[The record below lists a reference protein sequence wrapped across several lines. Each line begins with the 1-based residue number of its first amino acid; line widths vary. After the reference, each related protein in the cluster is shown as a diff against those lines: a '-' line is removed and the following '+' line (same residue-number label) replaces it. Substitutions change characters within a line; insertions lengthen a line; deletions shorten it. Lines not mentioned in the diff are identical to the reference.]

1 MSFDPAAKRRVGR
14 TTLEVSQLGFGAG
27 PFGDLLEKADDA
39 MTRAAVGT
47 ALDGGITYFDTAP
60 FYGHGLSEHRLGEA
74 LRAHGR
80 SRAVVSTK
88 VGRLL
93 KPTRAPV
100 ETPGPFAG
108 TLPFEIAFDY
118 SYDGA
123 MRSLEDSL
131 QRLGTSHIDIAII
144 HDVTA
149 KWRGDAFEASYR
161 QALEGAYRALDKLRS
176 EGVIGAVG
184 VGVNEVETLERFARD
199 ADFDCFMLAGR
210 YTLLDTTAL
219 RGLLPTCVRKS
230 ISILLAAPFHSGI
243 LATGARPGAKF
254 WYADAPREVLERV
267 ARMERLCAA
276 HGVGLQAAAIQFPL
290 AHPAMASIAA
300 GYRSPAEVAAA
311 LEACRAPIPADFWAE
326 MKAEGLIDPAAPTPA
341 GD

>member
-1 MSFDPAAKRRVGR
+1 MSFDPAAQRDVGK
-14 TTLEVSQLGFGAG
+14 TGLKVSQLGFGAG
-27 PFGDLLEKADDA
+27 PFGNLLEKADDA
-39 MTRAAVGT
+39 MTRAAVT
-47 ALDGGITYFDTAP
+47 AALDGGINYFDTAP

-74 LRAHGR
+74 LRPHDR

-93 KPTRAPV
+93 KPTRNAV
-100 ETPGPFAG
+100 KTPGPFDG
-108 TLPFEIAFDY
+108 TLPFEITFDY
-118 SYDGA
+118 SYDGS

-131 QRLGTSHIDIAII
+131 QRMGTSHIDIAII

-149 KWRGDAFEASYR
+149 KWRGDQFEASYR
-161 QALEGAYRALDKLRS
+161 QSIDGAYRALDRLRG

-184 VGVNEVETLERFARD
+184 VGVNEVGTLERFARD

-219 RGLLPTCVRKS
+219 PGLLPTCVRKS
-230 ISILLAAPFHSGI
+230 ISILLASPFHSGI
-243 LATGARPGAKF
+243 LVTGAKPGAKF
-254 WYADAPREVLERV
+254 WYADAPQDVLDRV
-267 ARMERLCAA
+267 VRMERVCATY
-276 HGVGLQAAAIQFPL
+276 GVSLQAAAIQFPL
-290 AHPAMASIAA
+290 AHPAMGSIAA
-300 GYRSPAEVAAA
+300 GYRSPAEVAQA
-311 LEACRAPIPADFWAE
+311 LAACRARIPADFWAE

>member
-1 MSFDPAAKRRVGR
+1 MSFDPAAQRDVGK
-14 TTLEVSQLGFGAG
+14 TGLKVSQLGFGAG
-27 PFGDLLEKADDA
+27 PFGNLLEKADDA
-39 MTRAAVGT
+39 MTRAAVT
-47 ALDGGITYFDTAP
+47 AALDGGINYFDTAP

-74 LRAHGR
+74 LRPHDR

-93 KPTRAPV
+93 KPTRNAV
-100 ETPGPFAG
+100 KTPGPFDG
-108 TLPFEIAFDY
+108 TLPFEITFDY

-131 QRLGTSHIDIAII
+131 QRMGTSHVDIAFI

-149 KWRGDAFEASYR
+149 KWRGDDFEASYR
-161 QALEGAYRALDKLRS
+161 QAVEGAYKALDKLRS
-176 EGVIGAVG
+176 EGVISAVG
-184 VGVNEVETLERFARD
+184 VGINEVATLERFARD

-219 RGLLPTCVRKS
+219 PSLLPLCEQKN

-243 LATGARPGAKF
+243 LVTGAKPGAKF
-254 WYADAPREVLERV
+254 WYADAPPETLAHV
-267 ARMERLCAA
+267 ARIERICAA
-276 HGVGLQAAAIQFPL
+276 HGVSLQAAAIQFPL
-290 AHPAMASIAA
+290 AHPAMASVPA
-300 GYRSPAEVAAA
+300 GYRSAAEVDAA
-311 LEACRAPIPADFWAE
+311 LAACRAPIPAAFWAE
-326 MKAEGLIDPAAPTPA
+326 MKHEGLIDGAAPLPS